1 MTAPLSGGREDE
13 GGGRSSAPLV
23 PHPASQIFPP
33 MTDDEFTALCGDI
46 AERGQLDDIL
56 LLDGQILEGNNRY
69 RACMEVGVEPRTIDW
84 IGSDPVAFVLSKNL
98 HRRHL
103 SLPQKAAVAV
113 EAESIYEA
121 AAHGRHSANR
131 PELGANLPQA
141 EKGRALDHAVQS
153 LGVSRRSAQ
162 DAKRVKENSAEAFAD
177 MKSGKLKSVRS
188 ALKAIGVGKDG
199 GSSIRHSTKKA
210 PVKKEVPE
218 HVASQARIRASDAES
233 KYRSMLNAPEGKLN
247 IPLLDRASKIQDI
260 LLELT
265 GLTPEKA
272 VSGIPSVRCREY
284 SLEMAQW
291 WLRFAELCDE
301 RRRTETPDLP
311 PLYKRP
317 RLATL
322 NPVVG
327 PVAPAVMSPTTR
339 AVYDWTMKQDEPV
352 TVIEAAVAAHINRS
366 TAGDCLRNLVRS
378 GHLEVVGTA
387 GTGAN
392 AFNLYQ
398 AAKKDPDDP
407 PEGIRP
413 TGQTP
418 TEGSA

>member
-33 MTDDEFTALCGDI
+33 MTDDEFAALCKDI
-46 AERGQLDDIL
+46 AKRGLVDDIL

-69 RACMEVGVEPRTIDW
+69 RACMEVDIEPRTINW
-84 IGSDPVAFVLSKNL
+84 IGADPVAFVLSKNL

-103 SLPQKAAVAV
+103 TLPQKAAVAV
-113 EAESIYEA
+113 EAKGLYTEA
-121 AAHGRHSANR
+121 AKARMAEGGRVGGQSA
-131 PELGANLPQA
+131 GKGTANLQEASRGTALGQA
-141 EKGRALDHAVQS
+141 AKAI
-153 LGVSRRSAQ
+153 GVSERSAY
-162 DAKRVKENSAEAFAD
+162 DANRVKELSPEVFAD
-177 MKSGKLKSVRS
+177 MKQGKHKSVRS

-199 GSSIRHSTKKA
+199 GPTKRSTKKA
-210 PVKKEVPE
+210 PAKKEVPE
-218 HVASQARIRASDAES
+218 HVAAQARIRASDAES

-272 VSGIPSVRCREY
+272 VAGIPAVRCREY

-317 RLATL
+317 RLAAL
-322 NPVVG
+322 NPVVLGG
-327 PVAPAVMSPTTR
+327 PVPAAAMSPTCR
-339 AVYDWTMKQDEPV
+339 AVYDWVAKQTEPV
-352 TVIEAAVAAHINRS
+352 TVIEAAVAARVKRD
-366 TAGDCLRNLVRS
+366 TVGDCLRKLVLS
-378 GHLEVVGTA
+378 GHIEVVGSA
-387 GTGAN
+387 GVGAN
-392 AFNLYQ
+392 AFNLYL
-398 AAKKDPDDP
+398 AVKEDSDGPAV
-407 PEGIRP
+407 
-413 TGQTP
+413 
-418 TEGSA
+418 